1 MRSGPY
7 CITDSRTYSSCGT
20 TLSWPTP
27 FADANYSVTCTGIG
41 ATDSRANITIAARLA
56 HGVVVNVV
64 TYGPVAVSFSEV
76 DCGAGRKGLQKRK
89 LEEVCRRQ
97 NLQRNQSSPAA
108 CWSTISG
115 PVLRFRWD
123 RG

>member
-1 MRSGPY
+1 MTFDLTMRSGPY

-76 DCGAGRKGLQKRK
+76 DCAAVHDALSAGGRSVAPRSSGSPPQPSVTAK
-89 LEEVCRRQ
+89 LPA
-97 NLQRNQSSPAA
+97 SP
-108 CWSTISG
+108 
-115 PVLRFRWD
+115 
-123 RG
+123 